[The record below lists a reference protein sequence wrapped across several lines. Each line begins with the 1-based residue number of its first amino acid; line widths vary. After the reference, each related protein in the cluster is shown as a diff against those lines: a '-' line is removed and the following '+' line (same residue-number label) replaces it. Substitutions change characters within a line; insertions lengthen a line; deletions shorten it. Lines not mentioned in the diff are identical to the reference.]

1 MKSLYYLV
9 RRNLI
14 GVLGGIMLLGFIVIA
29 IAPNLFSSYDPVEFV
44 GMQLSP
50 PDDAFPMGTDLYG
63 RDIWS
68 RIAHGTR
75 ISLQVS
81 FLSVLFAAA
90 VGVVL
95 GMVAGYFG
103 GASDYIIMRLMDA
116 IFAFPSVLLAI
127 ALVAIGG
134 SGLGSI
140 ILAITIVYI
149 PIFARV
155 ARASAMSVR
164 EREFVTAAFAA
175 GVGSPRIL
183 LVHILPNILSPII
196 VQMALRLSSA
206 ITVEAALSFLGL
218 GASPPT
224 PTLGSMLSEGR
235 AFMELA
241 PWTVLYPGL
250 ALALVILGVNLFG
263 DALRDMLDPRLRGT
277 L

>member
-1 MKSLYYLV
+1 MKSLYYLA

-14 GVLGGIMLLGFIVIA
+14 GVLGALILLGFVVIA
-29 IAPNLFSSYDPVEFV
+29 AFPDLFSSYDPVAFV
-44 GMQLSP
+44 GTQFSP
-50 PDDAFPMGTDLYG
+50 PSDAFPMGTDLYG

-68 RIAHGTR
+68 RIAYGTR

-81 FLSVLFAAA
+81 FLSVFFAAI
-90 VGVVL
+90 VGVAL
-95 GMVAGYFG
+95 GMMAGYYG
-103 GASDYIIMRLMDA
+103 GASDYIIMRFMDS

-127 ALVAIGG
+127 ALVAVGG

-155 ARASAMSVR
+155 ARASAISVR
-164 EREFVTAAFAA
+164 EREFVTAALAA
-175 GVGSPRIL
+175 GVGSSRIL

-241 PWTVLYPGL
+241 PWIVLYPGL
-250 ALALVILGVNLFG
+250 ALALIILGVNLFG

>member
-14 GVLGGIMLLGFIVIA
+14 GVLGGVMLLGFIVIA
-29 IAPNLFSSYDPVEFV
+29 IAPDFFSSYDPVDMA

-50 PDDAFPMGTDLYG
+50 PDAEHLMGTDRYG

-68 RIAHGTR
+68 RIAYGTR
-75 ISLQVS
+75 VSLQVS
-81 FLSVLFAAA
+81 FLAVLFAAA
-90 VGVVL
+90 LGVVL
-95 GMVAGYFG
+95 GMIAGYFG

-140 ILAITIVYI
+140 VLAITIVYI

-155 ARASAMSVR
+155 ARASALSVR
-164 EREFVTAAFAA
+164 EREFVTAAYAA

-183 LVHILPNILSPII
+183 LVHIFPNILSPII

-218 GASPPT
+218 GAAPPT

-250 ALALVILGVNLFG
+250 ALALVILSVNLFG

>member
-1 MKSLYYLV
+1 MRSVYFLV

-14 GVLGGIMLLGFIVIA
+14 GVLGGVVVLILLIIA
-29 IAPNLFSSYDPVEFV
+29 IAPGLFAPYDPTEMV
-44 GMQLSP
+44 GPKLSP
-50 PDDAFPMGTDLYG
+50 PDETYRMGTDRYG

-68 RIAHGTR
+68 RIAWGTR
-75 ISLQVS
+75 ISFEVG

-90 VGVVL
+90 LGVIL
-95 GMVAGYFG
+95 GIVAGYFG
-103 GASDYIIMRLMDA
+103 GATDYLIMRVMDA

-134 SGLGSI
+134 SALSSI

-155 ARASAMSVR
+155 ARASSLTVK
-164 EREFVTAAFAA
+164 EREFVTAAFAT
-175 GVGSPRIL
+175 GVGTPRIL
-183 LVHILPNILSPII
+183 AVHILPNILSPII

-218 GASPPT
+218 GAVPPT

-235 AFMELA
+235 AFMEIS
-241 PWTVLYPGL
+241 PWTVLYPGV

-277 L
+277 A